1 MGTNLSELAN
11 SGLSCNK
18 LPPANVIFGQSV
30 VMSRL
35 RGVVD
40 RISGVPIPTLIHG
53 ATGTGK
59 EVLANY
65 IHQNSPWGSGPLVR
79 ISCAAIPGTLLEAE
93 LFGFERGAFTGAHAA
108 KPGMVEAAHSGT
120 LLLDDISELDPGL
133 QAKLLQF
140 LQDGTFSRIGDQCQR
155 QVSCRFICTASSSLE
170 QCVEQGRFREDLL
183 YRISGVS
190 LRMPALAERREDLAG
205 IAGYLLA
212 EFTSIFA
219 RRVPDLT
226 ATILRRLLRHDWPG
240 NIRELENVLRRYV
253 LLGTS
258 AAVLEELNLR
268 SSALAPVYL
277 MPDPAHSSLKTRT
290 RQLIQQAEA
299 HVILQVLQEH
309 NWNRSKSARS
319 LNISLRG
326 LLYKMRAAGLTNCV
340 PRGRDRLIASK
351 TQ

>member
-1 MGTNLSELAN
+1 
-11 SGLSCNK
+11 
-18 LPPANVIFGQSV
+18 
-30 VMSRL
+30 MSRL
-35 RGVVD
+35 REVVD
-40 RISGVPIPTLIHG
+40 RISAVPIPALIHG

-65 IHQNSPWGSGPLVR
+65 IHHNSPWSSGPFVK

-93 LFGFERGAFTGAHAA
+93 LFGFERGAFTGAYNA
-108 KPGMVEAAHSGT
+108 KPGLVEAAHSGT
-120 LLLDDISELDPGL
+120 LLLDDISDLDPEL

-140 LQDGTFSRIGDQCQR
+140 LQDGTFSRIGDQGQR
-155 QVSCRFICTASSSLE
+155 QVSCRFICTASTSLE
-170 QCVEQGRFREDLL
+170 QCVERGRFREDLL

-190 LRMPALAERREDLAG
+190 LRMPPLTERMQDLPD
-205 IAGYLLA
+205 IVSYLLA

-219 RRVPDLT
+219 TRVPALT
-226 ATILRRLLRHDWPG
+226 AGILRRLLRHDWPG

-258 AAVLEELNLR
+258 AALLEELNLR
-268 SSALAPVYL
+268 SSAPAPVYL

-290 RQLIQQAEA
+290 RQLILQAEA

-309 NWNRSKSARS
+309 DWNRSKSARS

-326 LLYKMRAAGLTNCV
+326 LLYKMRAAGLTNCA
-340 PRGRDRLIASK
+340 PRGKDRLIGSK
-351 TQ
+351 AQ